1 MSRERT
7 SWVRVGTVLGLGVA
21 LMFLGGL
28 PVSLWVW
35 ARSECLF
42 YGWNYLLAGLNGF
55 ACGFLLGRRRWMYSL
70 VAPTVIAVW
79 AVSWLGLEVLLFGLR
94 YPVLLMLSAAGAGA
108 ARLILAATAAAGA
121 DLDGDSASIR

>member
-55 ACGFLLGRRRWMYSL
+55 ACGFLLGRRGWMYSL
-70 VAPTVIAVW
+70 VAPTVMTI
-79 AVSWLGLEVLLFGLR
+79 WLSLEIGLGVFR
-94 YPVLLMLSAAGAGA
+94 PDMPYPVLLMLSAAGAGA
-108 ARLILAATAAAGA
+108 GRLILAATAAVEA
-121 DLDGDSASIR
+121 LDGDSASIR